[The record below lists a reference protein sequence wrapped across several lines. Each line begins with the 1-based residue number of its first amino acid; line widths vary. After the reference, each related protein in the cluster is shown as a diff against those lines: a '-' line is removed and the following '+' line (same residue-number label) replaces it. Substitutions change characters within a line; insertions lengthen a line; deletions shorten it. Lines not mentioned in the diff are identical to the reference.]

1 MSGLATVIA
10 AKPDWFTDV
19 YLGIELE
26 QYIGIGVLAIV
37 ATLAHFALLRLITI
51 IVHRRYVGDDLTFWE
66 GERRRVNRG
75 ILLLATGTTLLVG
88 FPTLDFDLDVES
100 VVHQA
105 APPAAAAAITLVAYP
120 VIDIHVDVL
129 TWRAVATHRMQQDI
143 LGPS

>member
-1 MSGLATVIA
+1 MATVIA

-88 FPTLDFDLDVES
+88 FPTLDFDPDVES

-105 APPAAAAAITLVAYP
+105 ATLAAAAAIILVAYR
-120 VIDIHVDVL
+120 VIDILVDVL
-129 TWRAVATHRMQQDI
+129 TRRAGETETMLDD
-143 LGPS
+143 